1 MKKLE
6 EIRFKVDIIVGD
18 NANVLVKLFKLLR
31 RTTDRKVTH
40 PADSSRY
47 LFVSFY
53 HTQFLKK
60 SRNELIDRH
69 LKCNWELIDLFLIK

>member
-6 EIRFKVDIIVGD
+6 EIRFKVDIIFGD
-18 NANVLVKLFKLLR
+18 DENVRVKLFKLLR

-47 LFVSFY
+47 LFVLFN

-60 SRNELIDRH
+60 RPGMN
-69 LKCNWELIDLFLIK
+69 